1 MAQDNK
7 KSVYQ
12 TLADVDCS
20 NHIETKGKLKNG
32 SPIKYV
38 SWVWAWALVKQNYP
52 DASFEKHI
60 FTDNQNNPL
69 PFMRDTKGHTY
80 VKTSVTIDGHT
91 LSEVFMV
98 TDNYNKSIPHPDSQT
113 VNTALQRCLVKT
125 LAYHGLGLSVYAGE
139 DLPVLGEH
147 GEELNEIINQLASAT
162 TTDACDAIYKSNADL
177 MKRLNKSEE
186 AEIKRSFTNARSRIA
201 AQQKQAA

>member
-20 NHIETKGKLKNG
+20 NHIEKKGKF
-32 SPIKYV
+32 SYV
-38 SWVWAWALVKQNYP
+38 SWVWAWALVKQKYP
-52 DASFEKHI
+52 DASFEKHV

>member
-1 MAQDNK
+1 
-7 KSVYQ
+7 
-12 TLADVDCS
+12 
-20 NHIETKGKLKNG
+20 
-32 SPIKYV
+32 
-38 SWVWAWALVKQNYP
+38 
-52 DASFEKHI
+52 
-60 FTDNQNNPL
+60 
-69 PFMRDTKGHTY
+69 MRDTKGHTY

-98 TDNYNKSIPHPDSQT
+98 TDSKNNSIPHPDSQA

-147 GEELNEIINQLASAT
+147 GEELNEVINKLASAT

-177 MKRLNKSEE
+177 MKRLNASEV

-201 AQQKQAA
+201 AQETKQAA

>member
-1 MAQDNK
+1 MAQAKK

-20 NHIETKGKLKNG
+20 NHIEKKGKF
-32 SPIKYV
+32 SYV
-38 SWVWAWALVKQNYP
+38 SWSWAWALVKQNYP
-52 DASFEKHI
+52 DASFEKHV

-80 VKTSVTIDGHT
+80 VQTSVTIEGHT

-98 TDNYNKSIPHPDSQT
+98 TDNKNNSIQHPDSQT

-139 DLPVLGEH
+139 DLPVMGEH
-147 GEELNEIINQLASAT
+147 GEELNEVINKLASAKT
-162 TTDACDAIYKSNADL
+162 ANDCDAIYKSNEDI
-177 MKRLNKSEE
+177 MKRLNASEK
-186 AEIKRSFTNARSRIA
+186 AEIKRSFVNARSRIA
-201 AQQKQAA
+201 AQDNQNKEAA